1 MTDATKSSFQLMLRM
16 KGVELMKSQINPQP
30 ANFAAKEFQFT
41 VNVENRIEPVQKVAI
56 IVTSVDVKSDNNP
69 EIHASLSS
77 ACIYGVDNFDEIF
90 KKVGEEKYDT
100 PDQIMFTLISIS
112 LSTLRGILYEQ
123 FRGTY
128 LHQAYLPIMDP
139 KMFKANPEP

>member
-1 MTDATKSSFQLMLRM
+1 MTDASKSSFQLMLRM
-16 KGVELMKSQINPQP
+16 KGVELMRSQINPQP
-30 ANFAAKEFQFT
+30 VNFSAKEFQFT
-41 VNVENRIEPVQKVAI
+41 VNVENRLEPVQKVAI

-90 KKVGEEKYDT
+90 KKVDDEKYDT
-100 PDQIMFTLISIS
+100 PDQVMFTLVSIS

-139 KMFKANPEP
+139 KLFKANPKL